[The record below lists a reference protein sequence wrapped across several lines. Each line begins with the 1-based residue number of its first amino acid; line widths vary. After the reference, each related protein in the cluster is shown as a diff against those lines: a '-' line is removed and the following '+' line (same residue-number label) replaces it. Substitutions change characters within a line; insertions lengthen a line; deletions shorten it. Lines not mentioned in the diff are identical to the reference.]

1 MPSYHDKD
9 SLLDQAL
16 ANQIAADALDE
27 ETASLLKVASAVQA
41 SFGEIPQPPHGLR
54 PGRSAFLSAAAQPP
68 QKRCRLSFL
77 PQLSRLMGWAL
88 PLAAV
93 AVFTVLLSAVF
104 VRADLLQPVFP
115 GKLMAPANAP
125 TPTSSPTSTA
135 TKPPLVLPTN
145 TTIVESPVPVEPV
158 TPGPKTGPTPYGSPT
173 IVIMP
178 PTLQPSYPTPMPS
191 YPTPMPPHPTPMPP
205 HPTPMPPSLTAMPA
219 ITVTTTITPG
229 AYGTPRPWFTGT
241 ITAGS
246 VTPIHTPIVP
256 RLTITPTLVISP
268 TLSIQTP
275 VLPPIQRPRSPF
287 RDFLNGLGFR
297 FPHH

>member
-1 MPSYHDKD
+1 MSAYHDKD

-16 ANQIAADALDE
+16 ANQIASDALDE
-27 ETASLLKVASAVQA
+27 ETASLLKMASAVQA
-41 SFGEIPQPPHGLR
+41 SFEEIPQPPHGLR
-54 PGRSAFLSAAAQPP
+54 PGRSAFLSAAAQLP
-68 QKRCRLSFL
+68 QKQRRSSFL

-93 AVFTVLLSAVF
+93 AVFAILLSAVF
-104 VRADLLQPVFP
+104 VKADLLQPIFP
-115 GKLMAPANAP
+115 GKLMAPAS
-125 TPTSSPTSTA
+125 TSTPTSTA
-135 TKPPLVLPTN
+135 TNPPVVLPTN
-145 TTIVESPVPVEPV
+145 TTVVEPPVPVEPS
-158 TPGPKTGPTPYGSPT
+158 TPGAQSSPTPYGSPT

-178 PTLQPSYPTPMPS
+178 PTLQPS
-191 YPTPMPPHPTPMPP
+191 HPTPMPP

-256 RLTITPTLVISP
+256 RLTVTPSVIISP
-268 TLSIQTP
+268 TITITP
-275 VLPPIQRPRSPF
+275 PAMPPIQRPRSPF
-287 RDFLNGLGFR
+287 RDFLSGLGIH
-297 FPHH
+297 FPRH